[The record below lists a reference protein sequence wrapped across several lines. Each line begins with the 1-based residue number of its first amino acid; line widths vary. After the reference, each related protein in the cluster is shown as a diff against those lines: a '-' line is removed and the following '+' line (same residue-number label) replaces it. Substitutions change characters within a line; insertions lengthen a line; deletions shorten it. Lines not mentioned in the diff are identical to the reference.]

1 MRKTALLIGLLLAS
15 TMLSAQVS
23 EFKLKNG
30 LTVIVSEDHTTPQVF
45 GNIVVRAGSV
55 DEPTDATGTAHYL
68 EHVMFKGSQKLGT
81 TNWEAEK
88 VHYEK
93 IIALYDQL
101 AATPEEGRAAIQ
113 QQINEESIKAST
125 YSINNEYQNMIQDI
139 GGTALNAS
147 TGHDIT
153 QYYNL
158 FPSYQLK
165 KWLELQRDRF
175 ESPVFRGFQAELET
189 VYEEKNMYSDN
200 PYSQL
205 NELFQKEMFGTEC
218 PYSRPI
224 IGLSEHLKVPSISKL
239 INYYNAY
246 YVPENMA
253 LILAGDV
260 NVNEARELAEATVG
274 QWKQRPLPQRTAIQQ
289 PTISKNQVVKQKLTP
304 YPVVLIGFNGAT
316 ASDADRYKLEVLEG
330 VLNNRNRTGL
340 LDKLALDGD
349 AMQVAFNVV
358 PFRQAGIIMIQ
369 GIPVFDMA
377 QMRFSSLKSLEN
389 TIMKA
394 VQNLM
399 DGQVD
404 DWLIQSVKDNLIMTY
419 ELSKESHTS
428 YGMTMAGAFAYGI
441 SIDEMQQ
448 YPERIKAITK
458 EDVIAT
464 AKKYLDKPHLTMQSL
479 QGTAKKDKIAKP
491 SYKPL
496 TPASGRSEYA
506 KAWMAQE
513 VKVPE
518 FKPIDFQNDI
528 KRNELAKG
536 VNMFYVN
543 NTQNDI
549 FSLTIKYGA
558 GTSDIRGLDHAISLM
573 NQAGI
578 MAQYTPYEL
587 KREFSKLG
595 CTVNFGAS
603 DHITTVTMRGKEAN
617 LARACQLLARML
629 LMPSLDEKQMNR
641 IIGSAIGQRQME
653 SKDKDSQSEAL
664 REYLYYGKNSDYI
677 DRLTNSEISAFRVSQ
692 LAADF
697 IKATQYETEVHYVG
711 RNPFDVAKNIIS
723 KNLAFP
729 SNLKPAVKQERPL
742 ATYAENTILLL
753 NNKDARQGDI
763 YLYVRGDEYNKQ
775 QQAPIDAFNRYFGGG
790 MNGLVFQELRELRS
804 FAYTANSNYIYP
816 TYDKETSFLYGYIG
830 TQADKV
836 NDAIEEFV
844 KLISDMPQ
852 HPDRIQNVKNYLA
865 LSNLSTTPSVRS
877 KSQLVSHWLD
887 QGYTQDPR
895 IDLLKGYQDMSFDK
909 IMDFYG
915 KHIKGRPI
923 SIAIVVNTK
932 SIDKERL
939 KKFGKIIEV
948 KTSDIFK
955 Y

>member
-1 MRKTALLIGLLLAS
+1 MLAS
-15 TMLSAQVS
+15 TLLFAQVT

-30 LTVIVSEDHTTPQVF
+30 LTVIVSEDHSTPEVY

-55 DEPTDATGTAHYL
+55 DEPIDATGTAHYL

-101 AATPEEGRAAIQ
+101 AATPEEGREAIQ
-113 QQINEESIKAST
+113 QQINDESIKAST
-125 YSINNEYQNMIQDI
+125 YTINNEYQNMIQDI
-139 GGTALNAS
+139 GGTMLNAS
-147 TGHDIT
+147 TGHDVT
-153 QYYNL
+153 QYFNV

-165 KWLELQRDRF
+165 KWLELQYDRF

-189 VYEEKNMYSDN
+189 VYEEKNMYSDD
-200 PYSQL
+200 PYTQL
-205 NELFQKEMFGTEC
+205 REMFLKEMFGDAC
-218 PYSRPI
+218 AYSRPI
-224 IGLSEHLKVPSISKL
+224 IGLSEHLKTPSISKL
-239 INYYNAY
+239 IKYYKSF

-253 LILAGDV
+253 LVLAGDV
-260 NVNEARELAEATVG
+260 TVEQARELAEQTVG
-274 QWKQRPLPQRTAIQQ
+274 KWENRPMPQRTVIEQ
-289 PTISKNQVVKQKLTP
+289 PVITKNQVIKQKMTP
-304 YPVVLIGFNGAT
+304 YPTLLMGFSGAK

-330 VLNNRNRTGL
+330 VLNNRTRTGL
-340 LDKLALDGD
+340 LDKITLDGD
-349 AMQVAFNVV
+349 AMTVSFNMW
-358 PFRQAGIIMIQ
+358 PMRQAGVILVQ

-377 QMRFSSLKSLEN
+377 QMRFGSLKSLET
-389 TIMKA
+389 TILKTI
-394 VQNLM
+394 QNLM

-419 ELSKESHTS
+419 ELDKESMYSNGSTLV
-428 YGMTMAGAFAYGI
+428 GAFAYEI
-441 SIDEMQQ
+441 NIDELQK
-448 YPERIKAITK
+448 YPELIKAVTK
-458 EDVIAT
+458 EDVIAM
-464 AKKYLDKPHLTMQSL
+464 AKKYLDKPHLTIQSL

-496 TPASGRSEYA
+496 TPATGRSEFA

-513 VKVPE
+513 IKVPE
-518 FKPIDFQNDI
+518 FKPIDFEKDI
-528 KRNELAKG
+528 KRSEIAKG

-543 NTQNDI
+543 NPQNDI

-558 GTSDIRGLDHAISLM
+558 GTSDIRGLAHAVNLM

-578 MAQYTPYEL
+578 MAQYSPYEL

-595 CTVNFGAS
+595 CTVSFGAS
-603 DHITTVTMRGKEAN
+603 DHTTTVTMRGKEAN
-617 LARACQLLARML
+617 LARACQLLSRML

-641 IIGSAIGQRQME
+641 IIGTQIGRRQAE
-653 SKDKDSQSEAL
+653 SKDKDTQSKALSQ
-664 REYLYYGKNSDYI
+664 YLFYGKNSDYI
-677 DRLTNSEISAFRVSQ
+677 DRPTNTEISAYRVSQ

-711 RNPFDVAKNIIS
+711 RNSFDVAKNFIS

-729 SNLKPAVKQERPL
+729 SNLKPASKSERQL
-742 ATYAENTILLL
+742 ANYNENTILLL

-763 YLYVRGDEYNKQ
+763 YLFVRGDEFDKKMTTSI
-775 QQAPIDAFNRYFGGG
+775 AGFNRYFGGG

-804 FAYTANSNYIYP
+804 FAYTATSNYVAP
-816 TYDKETSFLYGYIG
+816 NYDKETTFLYGYIG

-836 NDAIEEFV
+836 NDAIDEFV
-844 KLISDMPQ
+844 KLITDMPQ
-852 HPDRIQNVKNYLA
+852 HPDRLQNIKNYLE
-865 LSNLSTTPSVRS
+865 LSNLSTTPMLRYRS
-877 KSQLVSHWLD
+877 QTVSNWLD
-887 QGYTQDPR
+887 EGYTQDPR
-895 IDLLKGYQDMSFDK
+895 IEWLKEYKNMTFEQ
-909 IMDFYG
+909 ILDFYS
-915 KHIKGRPI
+915 KRVKGRPI

-932 SIDKERL
+932 NIDKDRL